1 MRHFNITTSPYEWVN
16 PSLLQKSKSLKLYFE
31 TRNIKQHQAFVE
43 IGSSVNVFSSSS
55 FFEIAPVNVFY
66 IKYTKFLNS
75 LLEIH
80 FLASDFSSFFQRA
93 VA

>member
-31 TRNIKQHQAFVE
+31 TRNIKQYHGFVE
-43 IGSSVNVFSSSS
+43 IGSLVNVFSSS
-55 FFEIAPVNVFY
+55 FFEIAHINVYY

-75 LLEIH
+75 VLE
-80 FLASDFSSFFQRA
+80 APFSSFRL
-93 VA
+93 

>member
-16 PSLLQKSKSLKLYFE
+16 PSLLQKSKSLKRNFE
-31 TRNIKQHQAFVE
+31 TRNMKQHQAFVE
-43 IGSSVNVFSSSS
+43 IGSSVNVFFSS

>member
-16 PSLLQKSKSLKLYFE
+16 PSLLQKRKSLKVYFE
-31 TRNIKQHQAFVE
+31 TRNIMKKHQAFVE
-43 IGSSVNVFSSSS
+43 IGSSVNVFFSS

>member
-1 MRHFNITTSPYEWVN
+1 MRHFNITTSPSEWVN
-16 PSLLQKSKSLKLYFE
+16 PSLLQKSKSLRRNFE
-31 TRNIKQHQAFVE
+31 TRNMEQHQAFVE
-43 IGSSVNVFSSSS
+43 IGSSVNVFFSS